1 MYLSK
6 DQVMD
11 IDVPV
16 VLNIPLR
23 VCLSFNTDFSNT
35 RSTTHVVCFTF
46 KMVTLQS
53 SSNACFL
60 HDYVHGVWNLK
71 NWYY

>member
-46 KMVTLQS
+46 KMETLQS

-60 HDYVHGVWNLK
+60 HDYVHGV
-71 NWYY
+71 

>member
-23 VCLSFNTDFSNT
+23 VCLSFNTDVGNT
-35 RSTTHVVCFTF
+35 RSTAHVVRFTF
-46 KMVTLQS
+46 KMV
-53 SSNACFL
+53 
-60 HDYVHGVWNLK
+60 
-71 NWYY
+71 

>member
-23 VCLSFNTDFSNT
+23 VHICLSFNTDFSNT

-46 KMVTLQS
+46 KMETLQS

-60 HDYVHGVWNLK
+60 HDYVHGV
-71 NWYY
+71 

>member
-6 DQVMD
+6 DQVMA

-35 RSTTHVVCFTF
+35 RSTAHVVRFTF
-46 KMVTLQS
+46 KMV
-53 SSNACFL
+53 
-60 HDYVHGVWNLK
+60 
-71 NWYY
+71 